1 MKIAF
6 PAHQSLTFLQQE
18 MSWLNLRC
26 SECTGNVKCPWPV
39 WQCLHAPCHAH
50 VPFFRKCH
58 NFVLVKTCL
67 AAASMHACITSLCSE
82 ELCLKSCTHTHGHT
96 HAHSHGQYMHTYTRP
111 FVHDQLELKR
121 TLCDV
126 FLKVYRQIRFHVC
139 AHAPHAVF
147 DRQKPYWQSEGWKL
161 GFCFVYKSSH
171 IIILVDH
178 KPLAGY
184 VRIL

>member
-1 MKIAF
+1 MPYVLFGSASMPHVMQMF
-6 PAHQSLTFLQQE
+6 RSLGSVIILSLIV
-18 MSWLNLRC
+18 M
-26 SECTGNVKCPWPV
+26 
-39 WQCLHAPCHAH
+39 A
-50 VPFFRKCH
+50 
-58 NFVLVKTCL
+58 CL

-82 ELCLKSCTHTHGHT
+82 ELCLKPCTQTHENT

-147 DRQKPYWQSEGWKL
+147 DRQKPYWQSEG
-161 GFCFVYKSSH
+161 
-171 IIILVDH
+171 
-178 KPLAGY
+178 
-184 VRIL
+184 